1 MSLKLA
7 ITDTVSLFEQ
17 RGVNKTQLKKET
29 ALQLRQPIGEREFDE
44 ALRDLKARELITE
57 SRDMFTDDQIF
68 TITERGA
75 KWLAQQ

>member
-44 ALRDLKARELITE
+44 ALRDLKARDLITE

>member
-57 SRDMFTDDQIF
+57 SRDMFTDDQIY